1 MTGSTWQRGRTLGLA
16 ALCLLGAI
24 LVALELGKWP
34 FLGSAPEPARKA
46 SPPASSK
53 KAPINVKKAGNPFA
67 RASQASALPV
77 TSAETGITVY
87 GVIIG
92 PEGSI
97 VLAKAGGD
105 GIKQYKSGQSLGGFQ
120 IKEVKP
126 DRLVLQKGDN
136 GPTRTIRWLKQ
147 DDYLSRPRP
156 SPTLPPSQGQIE
168 KYNGNRERKEGRP
181 RGFHIKPGPKEKFRG
196 TER

>member
-1 MTGSTWQRGRTLGLA
+1 MTGSTWQRGRNLGLA
-16 ALCLLGAI
+16 ALCLLGAL

-34 FLGSAPEPARKA
+34 FLGPSPEPARKA
-46 SPPASSK
+46 STKSNAQKSPAK
-53 KAPINVKKAGNPFA
+53 TQKAGNPFA

-77 TSAETGITVY
+77 TSPETGITVY

-120 IKEVKP
+120 IKEVRA
-126 DRLVLQKGDN
+126 DRLILQKGDN
-136 GPTRTIRWLKQ
+136 GPTRTIHWLKQ
-147 DDYLSRPRP
+147 DDYLTRPHP
-156 SPTLPPSQGQIE
+156 APKLPPSQGQIKDLKE
-168 KYNGNRERKEGRP
+168 SPERRDAP
-181 RGFHIKPGPKEKFRG
+181 QSGFRFKPGPQERFRG
-196 TER
+196 PGR